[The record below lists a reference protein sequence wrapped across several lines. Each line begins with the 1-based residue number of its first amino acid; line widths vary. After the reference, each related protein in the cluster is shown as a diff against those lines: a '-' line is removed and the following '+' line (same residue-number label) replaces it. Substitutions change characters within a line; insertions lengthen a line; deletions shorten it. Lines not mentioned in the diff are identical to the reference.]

1 MRPEN
6 TRRAPANVPRWF
18 DLRGLDLGS
27 FAFMMNRLSGLG
39 LTLYL
44 FLHLLALGQLAIGG
58 NAYDGFIAL
67 VRNPVFIAGEFL
79 VVAAVLLH
87 GLNGLRIAITSLGVA
102 VPRHKELF
110 IVLMIIALAGCTTF
124 AIKMFGG
131 D

>member
-6 TRRAPANVPRWF
+6 TRRAPANVIKWF

-44 FLHLLALGQLAIGG
+44 FMHLLALGQLALGG
-58 NAYDGFIAL
+58 NAYDRFIAL
-67 VRNPVFIAGEFL
+67 VKNPVFIAGEFL

-102 VPRHKELF
+102 VPRQKELF
-110 IVLMIIALAGCTTF
+110 IVLMLIALAGCTAF

-131 D
+131 E